1 MLELMF
7 CAFFTVLPDFLI
19 RRFIQKKKWGRELTF
34 YNIWYE
40 LRWGLTACVILTISL
55 ITVVFYYHPSTSNVI
70 SIFRTVT
77 ILPENSGRVEEV
89 FVENFQVVNAG
100 DPLFSLDNATQKSA
114 VDTARSAL
122 KEIEAEFALAE
133 TDLEEA
139 EGSIAAVESRL
150 TQATSDL
157 SRVRELS
164 KPGDDLIS
172 ERDIDLYENRVTEIE
187 GELDAAI
194 ARRDEVQENIDS
206 LLPAQQRTAQDTL
219 DQAQVELDKTVIYAE
234 ISGRISQF
242 ILQPGDIVNPLLRP
256 AGIIIPTDKD
266 SGTSAVQ
273 AGFNQFAAQVV
284 KQGTI
289 AEVTCMTRAFTVIPM
304 VVTDVQNPIATGQM
318 RPTDQMIDLQDRAR
332 PGTLTVRMEPLYEG
346 GLEGVLPGSK
356 CIANAYSNYH
366 EVIASGGLSTP
377 EFLFYHMVDTVG
389 LVHALILRIQTLLLP
404 IKTLVFAGH

>member
-1 MLELMF
+1 MFELMF

-19 RRFIQKKKWGRELTF
+19 RRFVQKKRWGKELTF
-34 YNIWYE
+34 FNIWYE
-40 LRWGLTACVILTISL
+40 LRWGITACMILTISL

-77 ILPENSGRVEEV
+77 ILPEHPGRVEEI
-89 FVENFQVVNAG
+89 FVENFQLVNEG

-114 VDTARSAL
+114 VDIAHSAL

-139 EGSIAAVESRL
+139 EGNIAAIESKL

-157 SRVRELS
+157 SRVRQLS
-164 KPGDDLIS
+164 RPGDDLIS
-172 ERDIDLYENRVTEIE
+172 ERDVDLYENRVSEIE

-206 LLPAQQRTAQDTL
+206 LLPARQKTAQDTL
-219 DQAQVELDKTVIYAE
+219 DQAQVELEKTVIYAE

-242 ILQPGDIVNPLLRP
+242 VLQPGDIVNPLLRP
-256 AGIIIPTDKD
+256 AGLIVPTGEG

-284 KQGTI
+284 KPGTI
-289 AEVTCMTRAFTVIPM
+289 AEVTCMTKAFTVIPM
-304 VVTDVQNPIATGQM
+304 VVTDIQMPIATGQI
-318 RPTDQMIDLQDRAR
+318 RPTDQMLDLQDRAR
-332 PGTLTVRMEPLYEG
+332 PGTLTVRMEALYEG

-356 CIANAYSNYH
+356 CIANAYSSYH
-366 EVIASGGLSTP
+366 EVIASGELSTS

>member
-1 MLELMF
+1 MFELMF

-19 RRFIQKKKWGRELTF
+19 RRFIQKKKWGKELTF
-34 YNIWYE
+34 FNIWYE
-40 LRWGLTACVILTISL
+40 LRWGITACMILTVSL
-55 ITVVFYYHPSTSNVI
+55 ITVVFYFHPSTTNVI

-77 ILPENSGRVEEV
+77 ILPENPGRVEQI
-89 FVENFQVVNAG
+89 FIENFQLVSRG
-100 DPLFSLDNATQKSA
+100 DPLFSLDNSTQKSA

-139 EGSIAAVESRL
+139 EGNIAAVESKL

-157 SRVRELS
+157 KRVRQLS
-164 KPGDDLIS
+164 RPGDDLIS
-172 ERDIDLYENRVTEIE
+172 ERDVELYENRVNEIE

-194 ARRDEVQENIDS
+194 ARRDEVQENIDA
-206 LLPAQQRTAQDTL
+206 LLPARQETAQDSL
-219 DQAQVELDKTVIYAE
+219 DQAQVELDKTVIYAA

-242 ILQPGDIVNPLLRP
+242 VLQPGDIVNPLLRP
-256 AGIIIPTDKD
+256 AGLIIPTGED
-266 SGTSAVQ
+266 SGTAAVQ

-284 KQGTI
+284 KPGTI
-289 AEVTCMTRAFTVIPM
+289 AEVTCMTKAFTVIPM
-304 VVTDVQNPIATGQM
+304 VVTDIQSPIATGQI
-318 RPTDQMIDLQDRAR
+318 RPTDQMLDLQDRAR
-332 PGTLTVRMEPLYEG
+332 PGTLTARLEPLYEG

-366 EVIASGGLSTP
+366 EVIASGELSTP

-404 IKTLVFAGH
+404 VKTLVFAGH

>member
-19 RRFIQKKKWGRELTF
+19 RRFVQKKRWGRELTF
-34 YNIWYE
+34 FNIWYE
-40 LRWGLTACVILTISL
+40 LRWGITACMILTISL
-55 ITVVFYYHPSTSNVI
+55 ITVVFYFHPSTSNVI

-77 ILPENSGRVEEV
+77 ILPENAGRVEEV
-89 FVENFQVVNAG
+89 YVENFQVINAG
-100 DPLFSLDNATQKSA
+100 DPLFSLDNATQKAA

-122 KEIEAEFALAE
+122 KEIEAEFAVAE

-139 EGSIAAVESRL
+139 EGNIAAVESKL

-157 SRVRELS
+157 KRVRQLS
-164 KPGDDLIS
+164 RPGDDLIS
-172 ERDIDLYENRVTEIE
+172 ERDVDLYENRVTEVQ

-194 ARRDEVQENIDS
+194 ARRDEVQENIDA
-206 LLPAQQRTAQDTL
+206 LLPAQQKTAQETL
-219 DQAQVELDKTVIYAE
+219 DQAQVELDKTVIYAD
-234 ISGRISQF
+234 IAGRISQF

-256 AGIIIPTDKD
+256 AGIIIPTDEG

-284 KQGTI
+284 KPGTI
-289 AEVTCMTRAFTVIPM
+289 AEVTCMTKAFTVIPM
-304 VVTDVQNPIATGQM
+304 VVTDVQTPIATGQM
-318 RPTDQMIDLQDRAR
+318 RPTDLMVDLQDRAR

-366 EVIASGGLSTP
+366 DVIASGELSTS